1 MNNLFISLYMQDE
14 EESVKGYF
22 NNKKDYLKYN
32 LLKYDFATDMLNN
45 EFGNNMSLKLNYE
58 YVANNV
64 LSSKKGLRQFYIK
77 QNLKNELSRFKD
89 VNIILDKSFDDLNE
103 TEKVNVKKF
112 LDEVLPQNNISFNEI
127 VASNDMYENDIKY
140 IEEFIKAK
148 RINRQKLKILL
159 ILNDGKDFD
168 VDKLTEYISNY
179 KFVDILKM
187 PNVSKHDYKCIQKS
201 VEKINKE
208 YGSTI
213 DIIQKR
219 NIQDYS
225 IYIMFSKVQYTNF
238 STHYILRKISKYIDM
253 KNEDFDIYNQNIC
266 KYERNK
272 SYILTLSTR
281 LNIDLSRYS
290 KNKIGQ
296 IF

>member
-103 TEKVNVKKF
+103 TEKINVKKF
-112 LDEVLPQNNISFNEI
+112 LDEVLPQNNISFNE
-127 VASNDMYENDIKY
+127 
-140 IEEFIKAK
+140 
-148 RINRQKLKILL
+148 L
-159 ILNDGKDFD
+159 I
-168 VDKLTEYISNY
+168 
-179 KFVDILKM
+179 
-187 PNVSKHDYKCIQKS
+187 
-201 VEKINKE
+201 
-208 YGSTI
+208 
-213 DIIQKR
+213 
-219 NIQDYS
+219 
-225 IYIMFSKVQYTNF
+225 
-238 STHYILRKISKYIDM
+238 
-253 KNEDFDIYNQNIC
+253 
-266 KYERNK
+266 
-272 SYILTLSTR
+272 
-281 LNIDLSRYS
+281 
-290 KNKIGQ
+290 
-296 IF
+296 